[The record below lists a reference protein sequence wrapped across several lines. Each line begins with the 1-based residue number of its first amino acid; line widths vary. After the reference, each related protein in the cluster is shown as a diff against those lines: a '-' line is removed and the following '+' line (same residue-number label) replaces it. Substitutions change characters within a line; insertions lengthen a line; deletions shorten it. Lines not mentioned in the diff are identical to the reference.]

1 MSITDFFR
9 GKILLITGGTAFLG
23 QPMVAKI
30 LTALPDIQ
38 KIYLLIRSR
47 TDPTGKHTSAQERLE
62 NELLT
67 SDVFASLRRLHGENF
82 DAWAQQKLTAVE
94 GDLTHERLGFNDAE
108 YQRLQNEVQ
117 VFINI
122 AGLVDFDPPFD
133 DSLWGNALA
142 AKHVVNFARGC
153 QDAVFLHISTAY
165 VCGDNPGRVLEEL
178 PPSYE
183 HYATQHNEK
192 TGMETIPETLS
203 EEIEGLLSLS
213 AAIRAE
219 AESPANLAN
228 FQQEAEAEIKGTRKR
243 LEAQVAEL
251 KTEWLEERLVEEGL
265 KHARSRGWN
274 DTYTYMKFL
283 AEQMVMELRG
293 ELPTAIVR
301 PSIIE
306 SSFDEPEPGWLGGF
320 RMCEPLIVG
329 FGKGRLP
336 DFPAD
341 PDIILDIIPVDFV
354 VNAILAAAEATARRR
369 GIEVYHVAT
378 GTQNPLYFRGIFE
391 ATYEYFMKYPMIEDG
406 KPVTVP
412 IWKYPSLEEFQRKL
426 DSRMRLVDLTVQTLG
441 KLPIR
446 AAKRK
451 RRQLVLKQSGIK
463 ALLHY
468 IRIYAP
474 YTRTNFEFETEKTQ
488 GLYEA
493 LSPIEQQRFNFDV
506 SRIHW
511 KRYFQEIHIPGIKR
525 HVLKIEDG
533 TTDDTEAS
541 PSTKHEKASSQDES
555 EESVTASEWKDN
567 TRNENVIHCPASPH
581 ATCATDLDYSQTKSG
596 LSPDQILPKTIVDLI
611 KIQASR
617 IPDRIAL
624 QMATESGWEEY
635 TYAET
640 YTLSRQVAWQLWES
654 GLRKDDRVVLVSE
667 NQPEWCIAYLAAVQI
682 GIAVVPLDAQTPA
695 HEILAIAEFTTAKS
709 ILASESVLEKSDAV
723 LSTAKTRRSR
733 DHDHRDGVPPLMLQN
748 INRDCE
754 IVASHQQEGKPSSTE
769 TSLLTPE
776 RFPKDTDLTLES
788 QTEIPADFPNVE
800 VSPDTVASIIFTMG
814 TTVEAKGAMLTH
826 GGFIS
831 NVQAV
836 AKALPPTDTERI
848 LSALPLYHALSFS
861 CSLLMALYSGTTAT
875 YVNALRPTTLLK
887 TMREAKTT
895 AFIGV
900 PRLFQML
907 QGTIERQAARADTP
921 GETLA
926 EKARAVMGG
935 EIRVLVSGGA
945 PLSDAIYDGFQKF
958 GMTLYQG
965 YGMTETAPVLSV
977 NPYQKSKRGSVGPA
991 VEGVELQI
999 ENPDSNG
1006 IGEIIA
1012 QGPSTMLGYYQ
1023 NTDATEKAIRNGWL
1037 YTGDLGYMDADG
1049 YLYLTG
1055 HCKDIIVPASG
1066 KNVYPVELES
1076 LYRDNPAISEM
1087 CVLGIPYQDGSDT
1100 AIHAVIVPSASDAAT
1115 KTEIQH
1121 HLQARA
1127 KELPSYQQFHKSH
1140 LWNEPLPKDADGNVD
1155 RQSLSRSLEAHIKNT
1170 IDLQED
1176 STADVVGGNSDSRL
1190 PRTDIPEEILST
1202 LGRLARMPTHQIQRE
1217 SRLDTD
1223 LGLDSLTR
1231 LDLLLVLESRL
1242 GGTIPDALLANLET
1256 VGDVVRLIETFPSDI
1271 TKEKENSEEDE
1282 KPEFGQMPRWYARA
1296 FRTVITGIYRNY
1308 FSLKCYGL
1316 EHIPQGKPY
1325 IIMPN
1330 HSSHLDTLTVITAL
1344 GTKAYHLWV
1353 LAARDYWFA
1362 TRLQGWFAR
1371 TCLNALPIEREGNF
1385 TEFLQDLRAA
1395 NEVMTQNNGLLIFPE
1410 GTRSLDG
1417 KLQPFKPGVLSLL
1430 IYTPNVPVIPAY
1442 IEGTYHALPKGRNLP
1457 KKHPVRIVFGE
1468 PLTFPPE
1475 GWAEQDKISIDP
1487 DRYQEF
1493 LELAQN
1499 RVAELGAMLRQS
1511 EL

>member
-30 LTALPDIQ
+30 LTTLPDIQ

-47 TDPTGKHTSAQERLE
+47 TDTTGKHISAQERLE

-67 SDVFASLRRLHGENF
+67 SDVFAALRRLHGENF
-82 DAWAQQKLTAVE
+82 EAWAQQKLIAVE
-94 GDLTHERLGFNDAE
+94 GDLTHERLGFSDAE

-178 PPSYE
+178 PPPYE
-183 HYATQHNEK
+183 HYARQHREK
-192 TGMETIPETLS
+192 TGMTIPETLS

-213 AAIRAE
+213 DAIHAE
-219 AESPANLAN
+219 VESPENLAN
-228 FQQEAEAEIKGTRKR
+228 FQQEAEAEIKGTRKG

-251 KTEWLEERLVEEGL
+251 KAEWLEERLVEEGL

-354 VNAILAAAEATARRR
+354 VNAILAAAEATARRG

-488 GLYEA
+488 GLYDA
-493 LSPIEQQRFNFDV
+493 LSPTEQQRFNFDV
-506 SRIHW
+506 SRLHW

-533 TTDDTEAS
+533 TADDTEAS
-541 PSTKHEKASSQDES
+541 PSTKQEKASSQDES
-555 EESVTASEWKDN
+555 EESAPAPEWI
-567 TRNENVIHCPASPH
+567 V
-581 ATCATDLDYSQTKSG
+581 
-596 LSPDQILPKTIVDLI
+596 PKTIIDLI

-617 IPDRIAL
+617 IPDKIAL
-624 QMATESGWEEY
+624 QMATESGWEAY

-667 NQPEWCIAYLAAVQI
+667 NQPEWCIVYLAAVQI

-709 ILASESVLEKSDAV
+709 ILASESVLEKSDAKT
-723 LSTAKTRRSR
+723 LSTTKT
-733 DHDHRDGVPPLMLQN
+733 MLQN
-748 INRDCE
+748 INRNCE
-754 IVASHQQEGKPSSTE
+754 IVEASDGAESE
-769 TSLLTPE
+769 ALTA
-776 RFPKDTDLTLES
+776 
-788 QTEIPADFPNVE
+788 EIPADFPNVE

-907 QGTIERQAARADTP
+907 QGTIERQAARVDTP

-945 PLSDAIYDGFQKF
+945 PLSDAIYEGFQKF

-977 NPYQKSKRGSVGPA
+977 NPYQKSKQGSVGPA

-1012 QGPSTMLGYYQ
+1012 KGPSTMKGYYQ
-1023 NTDATEKAIRNGWL
+1023 NADATEKAIRNGWL

-1076 LYRDNPAISEM
+1076 LYRDHPAISEM
-1087 CVLGIPYQDGSDT
+1087 CVLGIPYEDGSDT
-1100 AIHAVIVPSASDAAT
+1100 AIHAVIVPTTPDEST

-1140 LWNEPLPKDADGNVD
+1140 FWDDPLPKAVDGNVD
-1155 RQSLSRSLEAHIKNT
+1155 RQSLSRRLEAHIKNMT
-1170 IDLQED
+1170 ALQED
-1176 STADVVGGNSDSRL
+1176 STAGIVEGNSDSRL
-1190 PRTDIPEEILST
+1190 PRTDIPEEILSA
-1202 LGRLARMPTHQIQRE
+1202 LARLARMPAHRIQRE

-1271 TKEKENSEEDE
+1271 RKEKDSPEKNG

-1308 FSLKCYGL
+1308 FALKCYGL

-1395 NEVMTQNNGLLIFPE
+1395 NEVMAQNNGLLIFPE

-1417 KLQPFKPGVLSLL
+1417 ELQPFKPGVLSLL
-1430 IYTPNVPVIPAY
+1430 IYGPNVPVIPAY

-1475 GWAEQDKISIDP
+1475 DWAEQDKTSIDP
-1487 DRYQEF
+1487 DRYQKF

-1499 RVAELGAMLRQS
+1499 RVAELGTMLRQS

>member
-9 GKILLITGGTAFLG
+9 GKVLLVTGGTAFLG

-47 TDPTGKHTSAQERLE
+47 TDTTGKHTSAQERLE

-67 SDVFASLRRLHGENF
+67 SDVFASLRRLHGDNF
-82 DAWAQQKLTAVE
+82 DAWAQQKLMAIE
-94 GDLTHERLGFNDAE
+94 GDLTHEHLGFSDTE

-165 VCGDNPGRVLEEL
+165 VCGNNPGRVLEEL
-178 PPSYE
+178 PPPYE
-183 HYATQHNEK
+183 DYATQHREK
-192 TGMETIPETLS
+192 TGMAIPETLS

-219 AESPANLAN
+219 AESSENLAN
-228 FQQEAEAEIKGTRKR
+228 FQQEAEAQIKGTRKG

-251 KTEWLEERLVEEGL
+251 KAEWLEERLVEEGL

-354 VNAILAAAEATARRR
+354 VNAILAAAEATARLKKRGG

-406 KPVTVP
+406 KSVTVP

-474 YTRTNFEFETEKTQ
+474 YTRTNFEFETGKTQ
-488 GLYEA
+488 RLYNA
-493 LSPIEQQRFNFDV
+493 LSPTEQQRFNFDV

-525 HVLKIEDG
+525 HVLKIEDD
-533 TTDDTEAS
+533 TANDTEAS
-541 PSTKHEKASSQDES
+541 SSAKQEKTNSQDES
-555 EESVTASEWKDN
+555 EESATAPGWI
-567 TRNENVIHCPASPH
+567 VP
-581 ATCATDLDYSQTKSG
+581 Q
-596 LSPDQILPKTIVDLI
+596 TIVDLI
-611 KIQASR
+611 KIQAAR

-624 QMATESGWEEY
+624 QVANESGWEEY

-682 GIAVVPLDAQTPA
+682 GLAVVPLDAQTPV
-695 HEILAIAEFTTAKS
+695 HEILAIAEFTAAKS
-709 ILASESVLEKSDAV
+709 ILASESVLEKSDAET
-723 LSTAKTRRSR
+723 LSTPET
-733 DHDHRDGVPPLMLQN
+733 MLQN
-748 INRDCE
+748 INRNCE
-754 IVASHQQEGKPSSTE
+754 IVGVDGTARKASTA
-769 TSLLTPE
+769 
-776 RFPKDTDLTLES
+776 
-788 QTEIPADFPNVE
+788 EIPADFPNVN

-887 TMREAKTT
+887 AMREAKTT

-907 QGTIERQAARADTP
+907 QSTIERQASRADTP

-935 EIRVLVSGGA
+935 DIRVLVSGGA
-945 PLSDAIYDGFQKF
+945 SLSDAIYDGFQKF

-977 NPYQKSKRGSVGPA
+977 NPYLKSKRGSVGPA

-999 ENPDSNG
+999 KNPDG
-1006 IGEIIA
+1006 RGVGEIIA
-1012 QGPSTMLGYYQ
+1012 KGPSTMKGYYQ
-1023 NTDATEKAIRNGWL
+1023 NADATEKAIRDGWL
-1037 YTGDLGYMDADG
+1037 YTGDLGYLDAEG

-1066 KNVYPVELES
+1066 KNVYPVELEA
-1076 LYRDNPAISEM
+1076 LYRDSSETISEM
-1087 CVLGIPYQDGSDT
+1087 CVLGIPHEDGSDT
-1100 AIHAVIVPSASDAAT
+1100 AIHAVIVPTILDEET

-1140 LWNEPLPKDADGNVD
+1140 FWEDPLPKTADGSVD
-1155 RQSLSRSLEAHIKNT
+1155 RQRLRRSLEAHIKNMT
-1170 IDLQED
+1170 DLQED
-1176 STADVVGGNSDSRL
+1176 STADVESAA

-1202 LGRLARMPTHQIQRE
+1202 LARLARMQAHQIQLE

-1256 VGDVVRLIETFPSDI
+1256 VGDVVRLIETFPTDI
-1271 TKEKENSEEDE
+1271 TKEKDDSEADR
-1282 KPEFGQMPRWYARA
+1282 KSEFGQMPRWYARA

-1316 EHIPQGKPY
+1316 EHIPQDKPY

-1330 HSSHLDTLTVITAL
+1330 HTSHLDTLTVITAL

-1395 NEVMTQNNGLLIFPE
+1395 NEVMAQNNGLLIFSE

-1430 IYTPNVPVIPAY
+1430 IYGPNVPVIPAY

-1475 GWAEQDKISIDP
+1475 DWAEQDKTPIDP

-1499 RVAELGAMLRQS
+1499 RVADLGEMLRQS
-1511 EL
+1511 DKKSS

>member
-47 TDPTGKHTSAQERLE
+47 TDTTGKHTSAQERLE

-82 DAWAQQKLTAVE
+82 EAWAQQKLTAVE
-94 GDLTHERLGFNDAE
+94 GDLTHEHLGFSDTE
-108 YQRLQNEVQ
+108 YQRLQHEVD

-122 AGLVDFDPPFD
+122 AGLVDFDPPVD

-142 AKHVVNFARGC
+142 AKHVVNFARDC

-165 VCGDNPGRVLEEL
+165 VCGDKPGRVLEEL
-178 PPSYE
+178 PPPYE
-183 HYATQHNEK
+183 DYAIQHREK
-192 TGMETIPETLS
+192 TGMAIPETLS
-203 EEIEGLLSLS
+203 EEIEELLSRS

-219 AESPANLAN
+219 TESPENLAN
-228 FQQEAEAEIKGTRKR
+228 LQQEAAAQIKGTRKG
-243 LEAQVAEL
+243 LEAQIEEL
-251 KTEWLEERLVEEGL
+251 KAEWLEERLVEEGL

-341 PDIILDIIPVDFV
+341 PNIILDIIPVDFV
-354 VNAILAAAEATARRR
+354 VNAILAAAEATARRG

-412 IWKYPSLEEFQRKL
+412 IWKYPSLEEFQQKL
-426 DSRMRLVDLTVQTLG
+426 DSRMRLVDLAVQTLG

-493 LSPIEQQRFNFDV
+493 LSPTEQQRFNFDV

-511 KRYFQEIHIPGIKR
+511 KQYFQEIHIPGIKR
-525 HVLKIEDG
+525 HVLKIEDN
-533 TTDDTEAS
+533 TANDTEAS
-541 PSTKHEKASSQDES
+541 SAAKQEKASSQDES
-555 EESVTASEWKDN
+555 EESATVPEWI
-567 TRNENVIHCPASPH
+567 V
-581 ATCATDLDYSQTKSG
+581 
-596 LSPDQILPKTIVDLI
+596 PKTIVDLI
-611 KIQASR
+611 QIQASR

-624 QMATESGWEEY
+624 QMANESGWEAY

-640 YTLSRQVAWQLWES
+640 YTLSRHVAWQLWES

-695 HEILAIAEFTTAKS
+695 HEILAIAEFTAAKS
-709 ILASESVLEKSDAV
+709 ILASESVLEKSDV
-723 LSTAKTRRSR
+723 ETLSLPGT
-733 DHDHRDGVPPLMLQN
+733 MLQN
-748 INRDCE
+748 INKNCE
-754 IVASHQQEGKPSSTE
+754 IVGASDGTEGKTA
-769 TSLLTPE
+769 TA
-776 RFPKDTDLTLES
+776 
-788 QTEIPADFPNVE
+788 EIPADFPNVT

-907 QGTIERQAARADTP
+907 QGTIERQASRADTP
-921 GETLA
+921 GETLV
-926 EKARAVMGG
+926 EKAQAVMGG

-977 NPYQKSKRGSVGPA
+977 NPYRKSKRGSVGPA

-999 ENPDSNG
+999 ENPDSHG
-1006 IGEIIA
+1006 VGEIIA
-1012 QGPSTMLGYYQ
+1012 KGPSTMKGYYQ
-1023 NTDATEKAIRNGWL
+1023 NADATEKAIRNGWL
-1037 YTGDLGYMDADG
+1037 YTGDLGYMDAEG

-1055 HCKDIIVPASG
+1055 HCKNIIVPASG
-1066 KNVYPVELES
+1066 KNIYPVELEA
-1076 LYRDNPAISEM
+1076 LYRDSSETISEM
-1087 CVLGIPYQDGSDT
+1087 CVLGIPYEDGSDT
-1100 AIHAVIVPSASDAAT
+1100 AIHAVIVPKSSDEAT
-1115 KTEIQH
+1115 KAEIQH
-1121 HLQARA
+1121 YLQTRA
-1127 KELPSYQQFHKSH
+1127 KQLPSYQQFHKSH
-1140 LWNEPLPKDADGNVD
+1140 FWEDPLPKTADGSVD
-1155 RQSLSRSLEAHIKNT
+1155 RQSLRRSVETHIKNMV
-1170 IDLQED
+1170 DLQKG
-1176 STADVVGGNSDSRL
+1176 STAAVDSVA
-1190 PRTDIPEEILST
+1190 PKSDIPAEILST
-1202 LGRLARMPTHQIQRE
+1202 LARLARMPAQQIQRE

-1242 GGTIPDALLANLET
+1242 GETIPDALLANLET
-1256 VGDVVRLIETFPSDI
+1256 VGDVVTLIETFPTD
-1271 TKEKENSEEDE
+1271 TVKEKDE
-1282 KPEFGQMPRWYARA
+1282 LRKDGKLAFRQVPPWYARA

-1316 EHIPQGKPY
+1316 EHIPQDKPY

-1330 HSSHLDTLTVITAL
+1330 HTSHLDTLTVITAL
-1344 GTKAYHLWV
+1344 GTKAYRLWT

-1362 TRLQGWFAR
+1362 TRFQGWFAR

-1395 NEVMTQNNGLLIFPE
+1395 NEVMSENNGLLIFSE

-1442 IEGTYHALPKGRNLP
+1442 IEGTYHALPKGQNFP
-1457 KKHPVRIVFGE
+1457 KKHPVRIIFGE
-1468 PLTFPPE
+1468 PFTFPPE
-1475 GWAEQDKISIDP
+1475 DWGKQDKTPIDP
-1487 DRYQEF
+1487 DKYQEF

-1499 RVAELGAMLRQS
+1499 RVAELGDILRQQEGS
-1511 EL
+1511 

>member
-9 GKILLITGGTAFLG
+9 GKVLLITGGTAFLG
-23 QPMVAKI
+23 QPMIAKI

-47 TDPTGKHTSAQERLE
+47 TDTTGKQVSAQERLE

-67 SDVFASLRRLHGENF
+67 SDVFASLRHLHGANF
-82 DAWAQQKLTAVE
+82 DAWAKQKLIAVE
-94 GDLTHERLGFNDAE
+94 GDLTHERLGFSDSE
-108 YQRLQNEVQ
+108 YQQLQDEVE
-117 VFINI
+117 VLINI

-142 AKHVVNFARGC
+142 AKHVVNFATGC
-153 QDAVFLHISTAY
+153 RNTVFLHVSTAY
-165 VCGDNPGRVLEEL
+165 VRGEKPGRVPEEL
-178 PPSYE
+178 PLPYE
-183 HYATQHNEK
+183 QYATQHREK
-192 TGMETIPETLS
+192 TGMAIPETLFD
-203 EEIEGLLSLS
+203 EIEGLLALS
-213 AAIRAE
+213 DAIHAE
-219 AESPANLAN
+219 ADSPENLAHL
-228 FQQEAEAEIKGTRKR
+228 QQEAEQQKKESRKGI
-243 LEAQVAEL
+243 EALVEEL
-251 KTEWLEERLVEEGL
+251 KAEWLEERLVEEGL

-306 SSFDEPEPGWLGGF
+306 SSFDEPEPGWLGKF
-320 RMCEPLIVG
+320 RMSEPLIVG

-354 VNAILAAAEATARRR
+354 VNAILAAAEATARR
-369 GIEVYHVAT
+369 GGMEVYHVAT
-378 GTQNPLYFRGIFE
+378 GTENPLYFRGIFE
-391 ATYEYFMKYPMIEDG
+391 ATYEYFVKYPMLEDG
-406 KPVTVP
+406 KPIAVP

-426 DSRMRLVDLTVQTLG
+426 DSRMRLADFAVYTLG
-441 KLPIR
+441 KLPMR

-451 RRQLVLKQSGIK
+451 RRQIVLKQSGIK

-474 YTRTNFEFETEKTQ
+474 YTRTNFEFETGKTR
-488 GLYEA
+488 GLYDA
-493 LSPIEQQRFNFDV
+493 LSPTEQQRFNFDV
-506 SRIHW
+506 SKIHW
-511 KRYFQEIHIPGIKR
+511 KRYFQEIHIPGIKK
-525 HVLKIEDG
+525 HVLKLEDG
-533 TTDDTEAS
+533 TADNAEAS
-541 PSTKHEKASSQDES
+541 SAAKQEKTGSQDES
-555 EESVTASEWKDN
+555 EDSAAAPEWI
-567 TRNENVIHCPASPH
+567 T
-581 ATCATDLDYSQTKSG
+581 
-596 LSPDQILPKTIVDLI
+596 PKTIVDLI

-624 QMATESGWEEY
+624 QMANEDEWEEY

-640 YTLSRQVAWQLWES
+640 YTMSRQVAWQLWES

-667 NQPEWCIAYLAAVQI
+667 NQPEWCIAYLAAVQL
-682 GIAVVPLDAQTPA
+682 GAAVVPLDAQTPV

-709 ILASESVLEKSDAV
+709 ILASEVVLERFDAV
-723 LSTAKTRRSR
+723 LSTTE
-733 DHDHRDGVPPLMLQN
+733 LLLQN
-748 INRDCE
+748 INKNCE
-754 IVASHQQEGKPSSTE
+754 IVGADSVGNKAST
-769 TSLLTPE
+769 
-776 RFPKDTDLTLES
+776 
-788 QTEIPADFPNVE
+788 TEIPTDFPNVE
-800 VSPDTVASIIFTMG
+800 ISPDTVASIIFTMG

-900 PRLFQML
+900 PRFFQML
-907 QGTIERQAARADTP
+907 QGTIERQAARPDTP
-921 GETLA
+921 GETLM
-926 EKARAVMGG
+926 EKAQAVMGG
-935 EIRVLVSGGA
+935 QIRVLVSGGA
-945 PLSDAIYDGFQKF
+945 SLSDAIYDGFQKF

-977 NPYQKSKRGSVGPA
+977 NPYLKSKRGSVGPA
-991 VEGVELQI
+991 VEGVELKI
-999 ENPDSNG
+999 ENPNSEG

-1012 QGPSTMLGYYQ
+1012 KGPSTMKGYYR
-1023 NTDATEKAIRNGWL
+1023 NSDATEKAIRNGWL
-1037 YTGDLGYMDADG
+1037 YTGDLGYMDAEG

-1055 HCKDIIVPASG
+1055 HCKDVIVPASG
-1066 KNVYPVELES
+1066 KNIYPVELEA
-1076 LYRDNPAISEM
+1076 LYRDNPAIAEI
-1087 CVLGIPYQDGSDT
+1087 CVVGIPYEDGSDT
-1100 AIHAVIVPSASDAAT
+1100 AIHAVIVPTAFDKAT
-1115 KTEIQH
+1115 EAEIQN
-1121 HLQARA
+1121 HLQVRA
-1127 KELPSYQQFHKSH
+1127 KQLPSYQQFHKSH
-1140 LWNEPLPKDADGNVD
+1140 LWDNALPKAADGTID
-1155 RQSLSRSLEAHIKNT
+1155 RQSLKHSLEACI
-1170 IDLQED
+1170 QED
-1176 STADVVGGNSDSRL
+1176 SATNAEDTLTDT
-1190 PRTDIPEEILST
+1190 PRTDIPEEILTT
-1202 LGRLARMPTHQIQRE
+1202 LARLARMPAHQIQRE

-1242 GGTIPDALLANLET
+1242 GETIPDALLANLET
-1256 VGDVVRLIETFPSDI
+1256 VGDVVQLIETFP
-1271 TKEKENSEEDE
+1271 TGVKSETEAFHGDK
-1282 KPEFGQMPRWYARA
+1282 KPELRQVPKWYARA
-1296 FRTVITGIYRNY
+1296 FRTVITKSYRSY

-1316 EHIPQGKPY
+1316 EHIPQDKPY

-1330 HSSHLDTLTVITAL
+1330 HTSHLDTLTVISAL
-1344 GTKAYHLWV
+1344 GTKAYQLWV

-1362 TRLQGWFAR
+1362 TRLQGWFAG

-1395 NEVMTQNNGLLIFPE
+1395 NEVMEQNNGLLIFAE
-1410 GTRSLDG
+1410 GTRSIDG

-1430 IYTPNVPVIPAY
+1430 IYGPNVPVIPAY
-1442 IEGTYHALPKGRNLP
+1442 IEGTYHALPKGQNLP
-1457 KKHPVRIVFGE
+1457 KRHPVRIVFGE
-1468 PLTFPPE
+1468 PLTFPLE
-1475 GWAEQDKISIDP
+1475 SWGSQDGTPIDP

-1499 RVAELGAMLRQS
+1499 RVAELGATLKQQKGS
-1511 EL
+1511 

>member
-9 GKILLITGGTAFLG
+9 GKVLLITGGTAFLG

-47 TDPTGKHTSAQERLE
+47 TDTTGKHTSAQERLE

-67 SDVFASLRRLHGENF
+67 SDVFASLRRLHGDNF
-82 DAWAQQKLTAVE
+82 AAWAQQKLTAVE
-94 GDLTHERLGFNDAE
+94 GDLTHEHLGFSDAE
-108 YQRLQNEVQ
+108 YQSLQNEVQ

-178 PPSYE
+178 PPPYE
-183 HYATQHNEK
+183 NYATQHREK
-192 TGMETIPETLS
+192 TGMAIPETLS
-203 EEIEGLLSLS
+203 EEIEGLLSRS
-213 AAIRAE
+213 AAIHAE
-219 AESPANLAN
+219 AESPENLAN
-228 FQQEAEAEIKGTRKR
+228 FQREAEAEIKGTRKG

-251 KTEWLEERLVEEGL
+251 KAEWLEERLVEEGL

-283 AEQMVMELRG
+283 AEQMVMALRG

-354 VNAILAAAEATARRR
+354 VNAILAAAEATARRG

-391 ATYEYFMKYPMIEDG
+391 ATHEYFMKYPMIEDG
-406 KPVTVP
+406 KPVAVP

-426 DSRMRLVDLTVQTLG
+426 DSRMRMVDLAVQTLG

-474 YTRTNFEFETEKTQ
+474 YTRTNFEFETGKTQ
-488 GLYEA
+488 GLYDA
-493 LSPIEQQRFNFDV
+493 LSPTEQQRFNFDV

-511 KRYFQEIHIPGIKR
+511 RRYFQEIHIPGIKR
-525 HVLKIEDG
+525 HVLKIEDNAAS
-533 TTDDTEAS
+533 DTEAS
-541 PSTKHEKASSQDES
+541 SSAKQEKASSQDES
-555 EESVTASEWKDN
+555 EESATAPEWI
-567 TRNENVIHCPASPH
+567 V
-581 ATCATDLDYSQTKSG
+581 
-596 LSPDQILPKTIVDLI
+596 PKTIVDLI
-611 KIQASR
+611 KIQAER

-624 QMATESGWEEY
+624 QMANESGWEEY

-640 YTLSRQVAWQLWES
+640 YHLSREVAWQLWES

-695 HEILAIAEFTTAKS
+695 HEILAIAEFTAAKS
-709 ILASESVLEKSDAV
+709 ILASESVLEKSDAET
-723 LSTAKTRRSR
+723 LS
-733 DHDHRDGVPPLMLQN
+733 PPGTMLQN
-748 INRDCE
+748 INKNCE
-754 IVASHQQEGKPSSTE
+754 IVGGSDGTAGKPATA
-769 TSLLTPE
+769 
-776 RFPKDTDLTLES
+776 
-788 QTEIPADFPNVE
+788 EIPADFPNVE

-826 GGFIS
+826 GGFLS
-831 NVQAV
+831 NVQSV

-907 QGTIERQAARADTP
+907 QGTIERQASRTETP
-921 GETLA
+921 GETLV
-926 EKARAVMGG
+926 EKARSVMGG

-945 PLSDAIYDGFQKF
+945 SLSDAIYDGFQKF

-977 NPYQKSKRGSVGPA
+977 NPYLKSKQGSVGPA

-999 ENPDSNG
+999 KNPDSNG

-1012 QGPSTMLGYYQ
+1012 KGPSTMKGYYQ

-1066 KNVYPVELES
+1066 KNVYPVELEA
-1076 LYRDNPAISEM
+1076 LYRDNAAISEM
-1087 CVLGIPYQDGSDT
+1087 CVLGIPYEDGSDT
-1100 AIHAVIVPSASDAAT
+1100 AIHAVIVPRSADEAT
-1115 KTEIQH
+1115 KIEIQH
-1121 HLQARA
+1121 HLQTRA
-1127 KELPSYQQFHKSH
+1127 KQLPSYQQFHKFH
-1140 LWNEPLPKDADGNVD
+1140 FWEDALPKTVEGGVD
-1155 RQSLSRSLEAHIKNT
+1155 RQSLRRNLEARLKNMAAPQADA
-1170 IDLQED
+1170 I
-1176 STADVVGGNSDSRL
+1176 ADVESAA
-1190 PRTDIPEEILST
+1190 PRSDIPEETLST
-1202 LGRLARMPTHQIQRE
+1202 LARLARMPAHQIQRE

-1242 GGTIPDALLANLET
+1242 GETIPDARLATLET
-1256 VGDVVRLIETFPSDI
+1256 VGDVVRLIETFPTDPAREKDELH
-1271 TKEKENSEEDE
+1271 KEGKSERR
-1282 KPEFGQMPRWYARA
+1282 QVPRWYARA
-1296 FRTVITGIYRNY
+1296 FRGAVTGIYRNY

-1316 EHIPQGKPY
+1316 EHIPQDKPY

-1330 HSSHLDTLTVITAL
+1330 HTSHLDTLTVITAL
-1344 GTKAYHLWV
+1344 GTKAYRLWV

-1362 TRLQGWFAR
+1362 TRFQGWFAR

-1395 NEVMTQNNGLLIFPE
+1395 NEVMSENNGLLIFSE

-1442 IEGTYHALPKGRNLP
+1442 IEGTFQALPKGRNFP

-1468 PLTFPPE
+1468 PFTFPQADW
-1475 GWAEQDKISIDP
+1475 GEQDKTPINP
-1487 DRYQEF
+1487 DKYQEF

-1499 RVAELGAMLRQS
+1499 RVAELGEILRQS
-1511 EL
+1511 EP

>member
-9 GKILLITGGTAFLG
+9 GKVLLITGGTAFLG

-47 TDPTGKHTSAQERLE
+47 TDTTGKHISAQERLE

-82 DAWAQQKLTAVE
+82 EVWAQQKLTAVE
-94 GDLTHERLGFNDAE
+94 GNLTHERLGFSDTE

-117 VFINI
+117 IFINI

-178 PPSYE
+178 PPPYE
-183 HYATQHNEK
+183 HYATQHREK
-192 TGMETIPETLS
+192 TGIAIPETLS
-203 EEIEGLLSLS
+203 AEIEGLLSLS
-213 AAIRAE
+213 DAIRAE
-219 AESPANLAN
+219 AESSENLAN
-228 FQQEAEAEIKGTRKR
+228 FQQEAEAEIKGTRKG

-251 KTEWLEERLVEEGL
+251 KAEWLEERLVEEGL

-391 ATYEYFMKYPMIEDG
+391 ATYGYFMKYPMIEDG

-488 GLYEA
+488 ELYDA
-493 LSPIEQQRFNFDV
+493 LSPTEQQRFNFDV

-533 TTDDTEAS
+533 TTDDTETS
-541 PSTKHEKASSQDES
+541 PSTKQEKTSSQDES
-555 EESVTASEWKDN
+555 EESVTAPEW
-567 TRNENVIHCPASPH
+567 IA
-581 ATCATDLDYSQTKSG
+581 
-596 LSPDQILPKTIVDLI
+596 PKTIIDLI

-617 IPDRIAL
+617 IPNRIAL
-624 QMATESGWEEY
+624 QMATESGWEAY

-654 GLRKDDRVVLVSE
+654 GLRKGDRVVLVSE

-709 ILASESVLEKSDAV
+709 ILVSESVLEKSDTV
-723 LSTAKTRRSR
+723 LSTAKT
-733 DHDHRDGVPPLMLQN
+733 MLQN
-748 INRDCE
+748 INRNCE
-754 IVASHQQEGKPSSTE
+754 IVGVSDGTE
-769 TSLLTPE
+769 SEAFTA
-776 RFPKDTDLTLES
+776 
-788 QTEIPADFPNVE
+788 EIPADFPNVE

-921 GETLA
+921 GETLG

-945 PLSDAIYDGFQKF
+945 PLSDAIYEGFQKF

-1012 QGPSTMLGYYQ
+1012 KGPSTMQGYYQ
-1023 NTDATEKAIRNGWL
+1023 NTDATEKSIRNGWL

-1087 CVLGIPYQDGSDT
+1087 CVLGIPYEDGSDT
-1100 AIHAVIVPSASDAAT
+1100 AIHAVIVPTAPDETT

-1140 LWNEPLPKDADGNVD
+1140 FWDDPLPKTADGNVD
-1155 RQSLSRSLEAHIKNT
+1155 RQSLGRSLEAYIKNMT
-1170 IDLQED
+1170 DVQED
-1176 STADVVGGNSDSRL
+1176 STADVVGGNADSRL
-1190 PRTDIPEEILST
+1190 PRSDIPEEILST
-1202 LGRLARMPTHQIQRE
+1202 LARLARMPSHQIQRE

-1256 VGDVVRLIETFPSDI
+1256 VGDVVRLIETFSSEI
-1271 TKEKENSEEDE
+1271 TREAENSEED
-1282 KPEFGQMPRWYARA
+1282 KTPEFGQMPRWYARA
-1296 FRTVITGIYRNY
+1296 FRTAITGIYRNY

-1362 TRLQGWFAR
+1362 TRLQGWFAQ

-1395 NEVMTQNNGLLIFPE
+1395 NEVMAQNKGLLIFPE

-1430 IYTPNVPVIPAY
+1430 IYGPNVPVIPAY

-1468 PLTFPPE
+1468 PLTFPPQD
-1475 GWAEQDKISIDP
+1475 WAEQDKTSIDP

>member
-9 GKILLITGGTAFLG
+9 GKVLFVTGGTAFLG

-30 LTALPDIQ
+30 LTTLPDVQ

-47 TDPTGKHTSAQERLE
+47 TDTTGKHTSAQERLE

-82 DAWAQQKLTAVE
+82 DEWAQQKLVAVE
-94 GDLTHERLGFNDAE
+94 GDLTHEHLGFSDAD

-153 QDAVFLHISTAY
+153 QDAVFLHVSTAY
-165 VCGDNPGRVLEEL
+165 VCGDNPGRVPEEL
-178 PPSYE
+178 PLSYE
-183 HYATQHNEK
+183 HYAAQHREK
-192 TGMETIPETLS
+192 TGMTIPATLS

-213 AAIRAE
+213 AAVRAE
-219 AESPANLAN
+219 VKSPENLTR
-228 FQQEAEAEIKGTRKR
+228 FQQEAETQGKGTRTR
-243 LEAQVAEL
+243 LDAQVEEL
-251 KTEWLEERLVEEGL
+251 KAEWLEERLVEEGL

-341 PDIILDIIPVDFV
+341 PNIILDIIPVDFV
-354 VNAILAAAEATARRR
+354 VNAILVAAEATARRG

-391 ATYEYFMKYPMIEDG
+391 ATYEYFMEYPMLEDG
-406 KPVTVP
+406 KPVAVP

-426 DSRMRLVDLTVQTLG
+426 DSRMRLVDLAVQTLA

-463 ALLHY
+463 ALMHY

-488 GLYEA
+488 GLYDA
-493 LSPIEQQRFNFDV
+493 LSPTEQQRFNFDV

-525 HVLKIEDG
+525 HVLKLEDG
-533 TTDDTEAS
+533 TADDTDAATS
-541 PSTKHEKASSQDES
+541 AKQEKASSQDES
-555 EESVTASEWKDN
+555 EESAAAPEWID
-567 TRNENVIHCPASPH
+567 
-581 ATCATDLDYSQTKSG
+581 
-596 LSPDQILPKTIVDLI
+596 PKTIVDLI
-611 KIQASR
+611 RIQASR

-624 QMATESGWEEY
+624 QMANEDEWEEY

-640 YTLSRQVAWQLWES
+640 YTLSRQVAWQLWAS
-654 GLRKDDRVVLVSE
+654 GLRKDDRAVLISE

-682 GIAVVPLDAQTPA
+682 GVAVVPLDAQTPA
-695 HEILAIAEFTTAKS
+695 EEILAIAEFTDAKS
-709 ILASESVLEKSDAV
+709 ILVSESVLEKFGTT
-723 LSTAKTRRSR
+723 LSTAA
-733 DHDHRDGVPPLMLQN
+733 LMLQN
-748 INRDCE
+748 INKNCE
-754 IVASHQQEGKPSSTE
+754 IVMGADGTE
-769 TSLLTPE
+769 RAAAT
-776 RFPKDTDLTLES
+776 
-788 QTEIPADFPNVE
+788 TEIPADFPNVE

-907 QGTIERQAARADTP
+907 QGTIERQASRADTP

-926 EKARAVMGG
+926 EKARFVMGG

-945 PLSDAIYDGFQKF
+945 SLSDAIYDGFHKF

-977 NPYQKSKRGSVGPA
+977 NPYLKSKRGSVGPA

-999 ENPDSNG
+999 KDPDSSG

-1012 QGPSTMLGYYQ
+1012 KGPSTMKGYYR
-1023 NTDATEKAIRNGWL
+1023 NTNATKEAIRYGWL

-1066 KNVYPVELES
+1066 KNVYPVELEA
-1076 LYRDNPAISEM
+1076 LYSDSPAISEM
-1087 CVLGIPYQDGSDT
+1087 CVVGIPYEDGSDT
-1100 AIHAVIVPSASDAAT
+1100 TIHAVIVPKASDEAT
-1115 KTEIQH
+1115 ETEIQH

-1127 KELPSYQQFHKSH
+1127 KQLPSYQQFHKSH
-1140 LWNEPLPKDADGNVD
+1140 LSDEPLPKTADGAID
-1155 RQSLSRSLEAHIKNT
+1155 RQRLRCSLEAHIKD
-1170 IDLQED
+1170 IADLQAD
-1176 STADVVGGNSDSRL
+1176 SSADVESAA
-1190 PRTDIPEEILST
+1190 PRTDIPEEILTT
-1202 LGRLARMPTHQIQRE
+1202 LARLARMPAYQIQQE

-1231 LDLLLVLESRL
+1231 LDLLLVLEARL

-1256 VGDVVRLIETFPSDI
+1256 VGDVVKLIETFPADAAM
-1271 TKEKENSEEDE
+1271 EMDGSEENGNRD
-1282 KPEFGQMPRWYARA
+1282 FRQVPRWYARA
-1296 FRTVITGIYRNY
+1296 FRSVITGIYRNY

-1330 HSSHLDTLTVITAL
+1330 HSSHLDTLTVISAL
-1344 GTKAYHLWV
+1344 GTRAYQLWV

-1362 TRLQGWFAR
+1362 TRFQGWFAR

-1395 NEVMTQNNGLLIFPE
+1395 NEVMAHHNGLLIFPE

-1417 KLQPFKPGVLSLL
+1417 ELQPFKPGVVSLL
-1430 IYTPNVPVIPAY
+1430 IYGPNVPVIPAY

-1468 PLTFPPE
+1468 PLTFPS
-1475 GWAEQDKISIDP
+1475 GNWGEQDKTPIDP

-1499 RVAELGAMLRQS
+1499 RVAELRTMLRQQ
-1511 EL
+1511 EDA

>member
-9 GKILLITGGTAFLG
+9 GKVLLITGGTAFLG

-30 LTALPDIQ
+30 LTTLPDIQ

-47 TDPTGKHTSAQERLE
+47 TDTTGKHTSAQERLE

-67 SDVFASLRRLHGENF
+67 SDVFAALRRLHGDNF
-82 DAWAQQKLTAVE
+82 DAWAQEKLTAVE
-94 GDLTHERLGFNDAE
+94 GDLTHEHLGFSDAE

-153 QDAVFLHISTAY
+153 KDAVFLHVSTAY
-165 VCGDNPGRVLEEL
+165 VCGDTPGRVPEEL
-178 PPSYE
+178 PLPYE
-183 HYATQHNEK
+183 HYATQHREK
-192 TGMETIPETLS
+192 TGMTIPETLS

-213 AAIRAE
+213 SATRAE
-219 AESPANLAN
+219 VELPENLTI
-228 FQQEAEAEIKGTRKR
+228 FQQEAEAEIKGTRKG
-243 LEAQVAEL
+243 LEAQIEEVKA
-251 KTEWLEERLVEEGL
+251 EWLEERLVEEGL

-354 VNAILAAAEATARRR
+354 VNAILAAAEATARRG

-406 KPVTVP
+406 KPVAVP

-488 GLYEA
+488 GLYDA
-493 LSPIEQQRFNFDV
+493 LSSTEQQRFNFDV

-525 HVLKIEDG
+525 HVLKIEDN
-533 TTDDTEAS
+533 TANDTEAS
-541 PSTKHEKASSQDES
+541 SSAKQEKTSSQDDP
-555 EESVTASEWKDN
+555 EESAAAPEWI
-567 TRNENVIHCPASPH
+567 V
-581 ATCATDLDYSQTKSG
+581 
-596 LSPDQILPKTIVDLI
+596 PKTIVDLI
-611 KIQASR
+611 KTQASR

-624 QMATESGWEEY
+624 QMVNESGWEEY

-654 GLRKDDRVVLVSE
+654 GLRKDDHVVLVSE

-695 HEILAIAEFTTAKS
+695 HEILAIAEFTAAKS
-709 ILASESVLEKSDAV
+709 ILASESVLEKSDAEP
-723 LSTAKTRRSR
+723 LLTSR
-733 DHDHRDGVPPLMLQN
+733 TMLQN
-748 INRDCE
+748 INKNCE
-754 IVASHQQEGKPSSTE
+754 IVGVPDDMESKSS
-769 TSLLTPE
+769 P
-776 RFPKDTDLTLES
+776 P
-788 QTEIPADFPNVE
+788 EIPADFPNVE

-907 QGTIERQAARADTP
+907 QGTIERQASRADTP

-926 EKARAVMGG
+926 EKARSVMGD

-977 NPYQKSKRGSVGPA
+977 NPYLKSKRGSVGPA

-999 ENPDSNG
+999 ENPNSNG

-1012 QGPSTMLGYYQ
+1012 KGPSTMKGYYQ

-1037 YTGDLGYMDADG
+1037 YTGDLGYMDADD

-1066 KNVYPVELES
+1066 KNVYPVELEA
-1076 LYRDNPAISEM
+1076 LYRDSSEIISEM
-1087 CVLGIPYQDGSDT
+1087 CVLGIPYEDGSDT
-1100 AIHAVIVPSASDAAT
+1100 AIHAVIVPTSRDEAT
-1115 KTEIQH
+1115 KAEIQH
-1121 HLQARA
+1121 HLQTRA
-1127 KELPSYQQFHKSH
+1127 KQLPSYQQFHKSH
-1140 LWNEPLPKDADGNVD
+1140 FWDDPLPKTADGSVD
-1155 RQSLSRSLEAHIKNT
+1155 RQSLRHSLEAQLKNMA
-1170 IDLQED
+1170 DLQAD
-1176 STADVVGGNSDSRL
+1176 STADVVGGNSDSR
-1190 PRTDIPEEILST
+1190 RFRSDIPEEILST
-1202 LGRLARMPTHQIQRE
+1202 LARLARMPAQQIQQE

-1242 GGTIPDALLANLET
+1242 GETIPDARLANLET
-1256 VGDVVRLIETFPSDI
+1256 VGDVVKLIETFPTDTVSKKDVPH
-1271 TKEKENSEEDE
+1271 KDG
-1282 KPEFGQMPRWYARA
+1282 KPEFRQVPRWYARA

-1316 EHIPQGKPY
+1316 EHIPQGTPY

-1330 HSSHLDTLTVITAL
+1330 HTSHLDTLAVITAL
-1344 GTKAYHLWV
+1344 GTKAYQLWV

-1362 TRLQGWFAR
+1362 NRFQGWFAR

-1395 NEVMTQNNGLLIFPE
+1395 NEVMAQNNGLLIFPE

-1417 KLQPFKPGVLSLL
+1417 KLQPFQPGVLSLL
-1430 IYTPNVPVIPAY
+1430 IYTPNIPVIPAY
-1442 IEGTYHALPKGRNLP
+1442 IEGTYHALPKGQNLP

-1468 PLTFPPE
+1468 PFTFPPE
-1475 GWAEQDKISIDP
+1475 DWGAQDKIPIDP

-1499 RVAELGAMLRQS
+1499 RVAELGAMLRRS
-1511 EL
+1511 

>member
-9 GKILLITGGTAFLG
+9 GKVLLVTGGTAFLG

-47 TDPTGKHTSAQERLE
+47 TDTTGKYTSAQERLE

-67 SDVFASLRRLHGENF
+67 SDVFASLRRLHGDNF
-82 DAWAQQKLTAVE
+82 DAWAQQKLTVVE
-94 GDLTHERLGFNDAE
+94 GDLTHEHLGFNDTE
-108 YQRLQNEVQ
+108 YQKLQNEVQ

-133 DSLWGNALA
+133 DSLWGNTLA
-142 AKHVVNFARGC
+142 AKHVVNFAKGC

-165 VCGDNPGRVLEEL
+165 VCGDKPGRVPEDL
-178 PPSYE
+178 PPPYE
-183 HYATQHNEK
+183 TYATQYNEK
-192 TGMETIPETLS
+192 TGMAIPETLS

-213 AAIRAE
+213 AAIHAE
-219 AESPANLAN
+219 AESPETLANL
-228 FQQEAEAEIKGTRKR
+228 QQEAEAQIKGTRKG
-243 LEAQVAEL
+243 LEAQVEEL
-251 KTEWLEERLVEEGL
+251 KTDWLEERLVEEGL

-283 AEQMVMELRG
+283 AEQMIMELRG

-306 SSFDEPEPGWLGGF
+306 SSFDEPEPGWLGKF
-320 RMCEPLIVG
+320 RMSEPLIVG

-354 VNAILAAAEATARRR
+354 VNAILAAAEATARRG

-391 ATYEYFMKYPMIEDG
+391 ATYEYFVKYPMLEDG
-406 KPVTVP
+406 KPIAVP
-412 IWKYPSLEEFQRKL
+412 IWKYPSLEEFQQKL
-426 DSRMRLVDLTVQTLG
+426 DSRMRLVDLAVQTLG

-474 YTRTNFEFETEKTQ
+474 YTRTNFQFETEKTQ
-488 GLYEA
+488 GLYDA
-493 LSPIEQQRFNFDV
+493 LSPTEQQRFNFDV

-525 HVLKIEDG
+525 HVLKIEDDTAG
-533 TTDDTEAS
+533 DTEAS
-541 PSTKHEKASSQDES
+541 SSAKQEKTDSQDES
-555 EESVTASEWKDN
+555 EESVTSPELKCN
-567 TRNENVIHCPASPH
+567 TGNGNVIQGM
-581 ATCATDLDYSQTKSG
+581 DFVYSETKSG
-596 LSPDQILPKTIVDLI
+596 LSADQILPKTIVDLI

-624 QMATESGWEEY
+624 QMANESGWEEY

-640 YTLSRQVAWQLWES
+640 YALSRQVAWQLWES

-695 HEILAIAEFTTAKS
+695 HEILAIAKFTTAKS
-709 ILASESVLEKSDAV
+709 ILASESVLEKSDV
-723 LSTAKTRRSR
+723 GTLSTPET
-733 DHDHRDGVPPLMLQN
+733 MLQN
-748 INRDCE
+748 INKNCE
-754 IVASHQQEGKPSSTE
+754 IVVSNQQSAVSSQQEEKPTATE
-769 TSLLTPE
+769 TSLLTP
-776 RFPKDTDLTLES
+776 DS
-788 QTEIPADFPNVE
+788 QIEIPADFPNVE

-826 GGFIS
+826 EGFIS

-861 CSLLMALYSGTTAT
+861 CSLLMALYSGTTAA

-907 QGTIERQAARADTP
+907 QGTIERQASRADTP
-921 GETLA
+921 GDTLA

-945 PLSDAIYDGFQKF
+945 SLSDAIYDGFQKF

-977 NPYQKSKRGSVGPA
+977 NPYLKSKRGSVGPA

-1012 QGPSTMLGYYQ
+1012 KGPSTMKGYYQ

-1087 CVLGIPYQDGSDT
+1087 CVLGIPYEDESDT
-1100 AIHAVIVPSASDAAT
+1100 AIHAVIVPTVFDETT

-1140 LWNEPLPKDADGNVD
+1140 FWDDPLPKTADGNVD
-1155 RQSLSRSLEAHIKNT
+1155 RQSLRRSLEVHIKNMA
-1170 IDLQED
+1170 DLQED

-1190 PRTDIPEEILST
+1190 FRSDIPEEILST
-1202 LGRLARMPTHQIQRE
+1202 LARLARMPAHQIQRE

-1242 GGTIPDALLANLET
+1242 GETIPDARLANLET
-1256 VGDVVRLIETFPSDI
+1256 VGDVVRLIETFPTDI
-1271 TKEKENSEEDE
+1271 TKEKEDSAENRNR
-1282 KPEFGQMPRWYARA
+1282 EFGQMPRWYARA
-1296 FRTVITGIYRNY
+1296 FRTVVTGIYRNY

-1316 EHIPQGKPY
+1316 EHIPQDKPY

-1330 HSSHLDTLTVITAL
+1330 HTSHLDTLTVITAL
-1344 GTKAYHLWV
+1344 GTKAYQLWV

-1362 TRLQGWFAR
+1362 TRFQGWFAR

-1395 NEVMTQNNGLLIFPE
+1395 NEVMARNNGLLIFSE

-1430 IYTPNVPVIPAY
+1430 IYSPNVPVIPAY

-1457 KKHPVRIVFGE
+1457 KKHPVRIIFGE
-1468 PLTFPPE
+1468 PFTFPPE
-1475 GWAEQDKISIDP
+1475 SWAHQDKTPIDP

-1499 RVAELGAMLRQS
+1499 RVAELGVTLRQQEELKSPES
-1511 EL
+1511 ET

>member
-9 GKILLITGGTAFLG
+9 GKVLLVTGGTAFLG

-47 TDPTGKHTSAQERLE
+47 TDTAGKHISAQERLE

-67 SDVFASLRRLHGENF
+67 SDVFASLRRLHGDNF
-82 DAWAQQKLTAVE
+82 NAWAQQKLTAVE
-94 GDLTHERLGFNDAE
+94 GDLTHERLGFSDTE

-122 AGLVDFDPPFD
+122 AGLVDFDPPFN

-142 AKHVVNFARGC
+142 AKHVVNFATGC

-165 VCGDNPGRVLEEL
+165 VCGDTPGRVPEEL
-178 PPSYE
+178 PPPYE
-183 HYATQHNEK
+183 HYATQHREK
-192 TGMETIPETLS
+192 TGLAIPETLS

-213 AAIRAE
+213 TAIHAE
-219 AESPANLAN
+219 AESSENLAN
-228 FQQEAEAEIKGTRKR
+228 FQQAAEAQIKGTRKG

-251 KTEWLEERLVEEGL
+251 KAEWLEERLVEEGL

-354 VNAILAAAEATARRR
+354 VNAILAAAEATARLKKRGG

-391 ATYEYFMKYPMIEDG
+391 ATYGYFMKYPMIEDG

-426 DSRMRLVDLTVQTLG
+426 ESHMRLVDLTVQTLG

-463 ALLHY
+463 ALMHY

-488 GLYEA
+488 GLYDA
-493 LSPIEQQRFNFDV
+493 LSPTEQQRFNFDV

-511 KRYFQEIHIPGIKR
+511 KQYFQEIHIPGIKR
-525 HVLKIEDG
+525 HVLKIEDD
-533 TTDDTEAS
+533 TADETEAS
-541 PSTKHEKASSQDES
+541 SSAKQEKTNSQDES
-555 EESVTASEWKDN
+555 EESATAM
-567 TRNENVIHCPASPH
+567 
-581 ATCATDLDYSQTKSG
+581 DLVYPETKSG
-596 LSPDQILPKTIVDLI
+596 LSADQIAPKTIVDLI

-624 QMATESGWEEY
+624 QMASESGWEAY

-640 YTLSRQVAWQLWES
+640 YTRSRQVAWQLWES

-695 HEILAIAEFTTAKS
+695 HEILAIAEFTAAKS
-709 ILASESVLEKSDAV
+709 ILASESVLEKSDAET
-723 LSTAKTRRSR
+723 LSTPET
-733 DHDHRDGVPPLMLQN
+733 MLQN
-748 INRDCE
+748 INRNCE
-754 IVASHQQEGKPSSTE
+754 IVGISDGPARNTSTA
-769 TSLLTPE
+769 
-776 RFPKDTDLTLES
+776 
-788 QTEIPADFPNVE
+788 EIPADFPTVE

-907 QGTIERQAARADTP
+907 QGTIERQASRADTP

-945 PLSDAIYDGFQKF
+945 PLSDAIYDVFQKF

-977 NPYQKSKRGSVGPA
+977 NPYRKSKRGSVGPA

-999 ENPDSNG
+999 ERPNSEG

-1012 QGPSTMLGYYQ
+1012 KGPSTMQGYYQ

-1037 YTGDLGYMDADG
+1037 YTGDLGYLDADG

-1076 LYRDNPAISEM
+1076 LYQESPAISEM
-1087 CVLGIPYQDGSDT
+1087 CVLGIPYEDGSDT
-1100 AIHAVIVPSASDAAT
+1100 TIHAVIVPSTPNEAT

-1127 KELPSYQQFHKSH
+1127 KELPSYQQFHKFH
-1140 LWNEPLPKDADGNVD
+1140 FWAEPLPKTADGSVD
-1155 RQSLSRSLEAHIKNT
+1155 RHRLRHNLETHIKNIT
-1170 IDLQED
+1170 DLQED
-1176 STADVVGGNSDSRL
+1176 STAAIASAV

-1202 LGRLARMPTHQIQRE
+1202 LARLARMQTHQVQLE

-1256 VGDVVRLIETFPSDI
+1256 VGDVVRLIETFPRDI
-1271 TKEKENSEEDE
+1271 TKKKNDSEENR

-1316 EHIPQGKPY
+1316 EHIPQGKSY

-1330 HSSHLDTLTVITAL
+1330 HTSHLDTLTVITAL

-1362 TRLQGWFAR
+1362 TRFQGWFAR

-1395 NEVMTQNNGLLIFPE
+1395 NEVMAQNKGLLIFSE

-1430 IYTPNVPVIPAY
+1430 IYGPNVPVIPAY
-1442 IEGTYHALPKGRNLP
+1442 IDGTYHALPKGRNLP

-1475 GWAEQDKISIDP
+1475 DWAEQDKTSIDP
-1487 DRYQEF
+1487 DKYQEF

-1499 RVAELGAMLRQS
+1499 RVADLGATLK
-1511 EL
+1511 E

>member
-30 LTALPDIQ
+30 LTTLPDIQ

-47 TDPTGKHTSAQERLE
+47 TDTTGKHISAQERLE

-67 SDVFASLRRLHGENF
+67 SDVFAALRRLHGENF
-82 DAWAQQKLTAVE
+82 EAWAQQKLIAVE
-94 GDLTHERLGFNDAE
+94 GDLTHERLGFSDAE

-178 PPSYE
+178 PPPYE
-183 HYATQHNEK
+183 HYARQHREK
-192 TGMETIPETLS
+192 TGMTIPETLS

-213 AAIRAE
+213 DAIHAE
-219 AESPANLAN
+219 VESPENLAN
-228 FQQEAEAEIKGTRKR
+228 FQQEAEAEIKGTRKG

-251 KTEWLEERLVEEGL
+251 KAEWLEERLVEEGL

-354 VNAILAAAEATARRR
+354 VNAILAAAEATARRG

-488 GLYEA
+488 GLYDA
-493 LSPIEQQRFNFDV
+493 LSPTEQQRFNFDV
-506 SRIHW
+506 SRLHW

-533 TTDDTEAS
+533 TADDTEAS
-541 PSTKHEKASSQDES
+541 PSTKQEKASSQDES
-555 EESVTASEWKDN
+555 EESAPAPEWI
-567 TRNENVIHCPASPH
+567 V
-581 ATCATDLDYSQTKSG
+581 
-596 LSPDQILPKTIVDLI
+596 PKTIIDLI

-617 IPDRIAL
+617 IPDKIAL
-624 QMATESGWEEY
+624 QMATESGWEAY

-709 ILASESVLEKSDAV
+709 ILASESVLEKSDAKT
-723 LSTAKTRRSR
+723 LSTTKT
-733 DHDHRDGVPPLMLQN
+733 MLQN
-748 INRDCE
+748 INRNCE
-754 IVASHQQEGKPSSTE
+754 IVEASDGAESE
-769 TSLLTPE
+769 ALTA
-776 RFPKDTDLTLES
+776 
-788 QTEIPADFPNVE
+788 EIPADFPNVE

-907 QGTIERQAARADTP
+907 QGTIERQAARVDTP

-945 PLSDAIYDGFQKF
+945 PLSDAIYEGFQKF

-1012 QGPSTMLGYYQ
+1012 KGPSTMKGYYQ
-1023 NTDATEKAIRNGWL
+1023 NADATEKAIRNGWL

-1076 LYRDNPAISEM
+1076 LYRDHPAISEM
-1087 CVLGIPYQDGSDT
+1087 CVLGIPYEDGSDT
-1100 AIHAVIVPSASDAAT
+1100 AIHAVIVPTTPDEST
-1115 KTEIQH
+1115 KTEVQH

-1140 LWNEPLPKDADGNVD
+1140 FWDDPLPKAVDGNVD
-1155 RQSLSRSLEAHIKNT
+1155 RQSLSRRLEAHIKNMT
-1170 IDLQED
+1170 ALQED
-1176 STADVVGGNSDSRL
+1176 STAGIVEGNSDSRL
-1190 PRTDIPEEILST
+1190 PRTDIPEEILSA
-1202 LGRLARMPTHQIQRE
+1202 LARLARMPAHRIQRE

-1271 TKEKENSEEDE
+1271 RKEKDSPGKNG

-1308 FSLKCYGL
+1308 FALKCYGL

-1395 NEVMTQNNGLLIFPE
+1395 NEVMAQNNGLLIFPE

-1417 KLQPFKPGVLSLL
+1417 ELQPFKPGVLSLL
-1430 IYTPNVPVIPAY
+1430 IYGPNVPVIPAY

-1475 GWAEQDKISIDP
+1475 DWAEQDKTSIDP

-1499 RVAELGAMLRQS
+1499 RVAELGTMLRQS

>member
-1 MSITDFFR
+1 
-9 GKILLITGGTAFLG
+9 
-23 QPMVAKI
+23 MVAKI

-47 TDPTGKHTSAQERLE
+47 TDTTGKHTSAQERLE

-67 SDVFASLRRLHGENF
+67 SGVFASLRRIHGENF
-82 DAWAQQKLTAVE
+82 DAWAQQKLVAVE
-94 GDLTHERLGFNDAE
+94 GDLTHEHLGFSDAE
-108 YQRLQNEVQ
+108 YQRLQDEVQ

-133 DSLWGNALA
+133 DSLWGNTFA

-153 QDAVFLHISTAY
+153 QDAVFLHVSTAY
-165 VCGDNPGRVLEEL
+165 VCGDKLGRVPEEL
-178 PPSYE
+178 PLLYE
-183 HYATQHNEK
+183 HYAAQHREK
-192 TGMETIPETLS
+192 TGIAIPETLS

-213 AAIRAE
+213 AAIHAE
-219 AESPANLAN
+219 AESPENLAH
-228 FQQEAEAEIKGTRKR
+228 FQREAEAQRKGTRKGF
-243 LEAQVAEL
+243 EALVEEL
-251 KTEWLEERLVEEGL
+251 KAKWLEERLVEEGL

-283 AEQMVMELRG
+283 AEQMIMELRG

-306 SSFDEPEPGWLGGF
+306 SSFDEPEPGWLGKF
-320 RMCEPLIVG
+320 RMSEPLIVG

-354 VNAILAAAEATARRR
+354 VNAMLAAAEATARRG

-391 ATYEYFMKYPMIEDG
+391 ATYEYFVKHPMLEDG
-406 KPVTVP
+406 KPIAVP

-426 DSRMRLVDLTVQTLG
+426 DSRMRLVDLAVQTLG

-451 RRQLVLKQSGIK
+451 RRQLVLQQSGIK

-488 GLYEA
+488 GLYNA

-525 HVLKIEDG
+525 HVLKIED
-533 TTDDTEAS
+533 DTEAS
-541 PSTKHEKASSQDES
+541 SSTKQEKASSQDES
-555 EESVTASEWKDN
+555 EESAAAPEWKCN
-567 TRNENVIHCPASPH
+567 TRNGF
-581 ATCATDLDYSQTKSG
+581 DLF
-596 LSPDQILPKTIVDLI
+596 PDQIPPKTIVDLI
-611 KIQASR
+611 KIQAAR

-624 QMATESGWEEY
+624 QMANESGWEEY

-640 YTLSRQVAWQLWES
+640 YTLSRQAAWQLWES

-695 HEILAIAEFTTAKS
+695 HEILAIAEFTAAKS
-709 ILASESVLEKSDAV
+709 ILASESVLEKSDAET
-723 LSTAKTRRSR
+723 LSTTEM
-733 DHDHRDGVPPLMLQN
+733 MLQN
-748 INRDCE
+748 INRNCE
-754 IVASHQQEGKPSSTE
+754 IVGVSDGTESKTSTA
-769 TSLLTPE
+769 
-776 RFPKDTDLTLES
+776 
-788 QTEIPADFPNVE
+788 EIPADFPNVE

-887 TMREAKTT
+887 TMRKAKTT

-907 QGTIERQAARADTP
+907 QGTIERQASRADTP

-945 PLSDAIYDGFQKF
+945 ALSGAIYDGFQKF

-977 NPYQKSKRGSVGPA
+977 NPYLKSKRGSVGPA

-999 ENPDSNG
+999 ENPDSDG

-1012 QGPSTMLGYYQ
+1012 KGPSTMKGYYQ
-1023 NTDATEKAIRNGWL
+1023 NADATEKAIRDGWL
-1037 YTGDLGYMDADG
+1037 YTGDLGYMEADG

-1066 KNVYPVELES
+1066 KNVYPVELET
-1076 LYRDNPAISEM
+1076 LYRDSPAISEI
-1087 CVLGIPYQDGSDT
+1087 CVLGIPYEDGSDT
-1100 AIHAVIVPSASDAAT
+1100 AIHAVIVPTASDEAT

-1127 KELPSYQQFHKSH
+1127 KQLPSYQQFHKSH
-1140 LWNEPLPKDADGNVD
+1140 FWDDPLPKTADGSVD
-1155 RQSLSRSLEAHIKNT
+1155 RQSLRRSLEAHIKNMA
-1170 IDLQED
+1170 DLQGD
-1176 STADVVGGNSDSRL
+1176 STADVDSAE
-1190 PRTDIPEEILST
+1190 PRSDIPEEILTT
-1202 LGRLARMPTHQIQRE
+1202 LARLARMPAHQIQPE

-1242 GGTIPDALLANLET
+1242 GETIPDALLANLET
-1256 VGDVVRLIETFPSDI
+1256 VGDVVRLIETFPTDI
-1271 TKEKENSEEDE
+1271 ARTEDE
-1282 KPEFGQMPRWYARA
+1282 RREDGKPEIRQVPRWYARA

-1316 EHIPQGKPY
+1316 EHIPKGKPY

-1330 HSSHLDTLTVITAL
+1330 HTSHLDTLTVITAL
-1344 GTKAYHLWV
+1344 GTKAYQLWV

-1362 TRLQGWFAR
+1362 TRFQGWFAR

-1385 TEFLQDLRAA
+1385 TEFLQDLRVA
-1395 NEVMTQNNGLLIFPE
+1395 NEVMAQNNGLLIFPE

-1430 IYTPNVPVIPAY
+1430 IYSPNVPVIPAY
-1442 IEGTYHALPKGRNLP
+1442 IEGTYHALPKGQNLP
-1457 KKHPVRIVFGE
+1457 KKRPVRIVFGE
-1468 PLTFPPE
+1468 PFTFPPE
-1475 GWAEQDKISIDP
+1475 EWGEQDKTPIDP

-1499 RVAELGAMLRQS
+1499 RVVELGATLRQQE

>member
-1 MSITDFFR
+1 MSITDFFS
-9 GKILLITGGTAFLG
+9 GKVLFITGGTAFLG

-30 LTALPDIQ
+30 LTTLPDVE

-47 TDPTGKHTSAQERLE
+47 TDNTGKHTSAQERLE

-67 SDVFASLRRLHGENF
+67 SDVFDSLRRLHGENF
-82 DAWAQQKLTAVE
+82 DAWAQQKLTAIE
-94 GDLTHERLGFNDAE
+94 GELVHERLGFSDAE
-108 YQRLQNEVQ
+108 YQQLQDEVD

-122 AGLVDFDPPFD
+122 AGLVQFDPPFD

-142 AKHVVNFARGC
+142 AKHVVNFAKGC

-165 VCGDNPGRVLEEL
+165 VCGDKSGWIPEEL
-178 PPSYE
+178 PLPYE
-183 HYATQHNEK
+183 QYAAQHREQ
-192 TGMETIPETLS
+192 TGMAIPETLS

-213 AAIRAE
+213 AAIHAE
-219 AESPANLAN
+219 ADSSENLTH
-228 FQQEAEAEIKGTRKR
+228 FRQKAEAQEKGTRKGFD
-243 LEAQVAEL
+243 AQVKEL
-251 KTEWLEERLVEEGL
+251 KAEWLENRLVEEGL

-283 AEQMVMELRG
+283 AEQMVMELRS
-293 ELPTAIVR
+293 ELPTAIIR

-306 SSFDEPEPGWLGGF
+306 SSFEEPEPGWLGGF

-341 PDIILDIIPVDFV
+341 PNIILDIVPVDFV
-354 VNAILAAAEATARRR
+354 VNAILAAAEATARRG

-391 ATYEYFMKYPMIEDG
+391 ATYEYFVKYPMLEDG
-406 KPVTVP
+406 KPVPVP

-426 DSRMRLVDLTVQTLG
+426 DSRMRLADLAIYTLG
-441 KLPIR
+441 KFPIR

-451 RRQLVLKQSGIK
+451 RRQLFLKQSGVK
-463 ALLHY
+463 TLQHY

-474 YTRTNFEFETEKTQ
+474 YTRTSFEFETEKTR

-493 LSPIEQQRFNFDV
+493 LSPTEQQRFNFDV
-506 SRIHW
+506 SQIHW

-533 TTDDTEAS
+533 TADDTEAS
-541 PSTKHEKASSQDES
+541 SSAKQEKTRSQDES
-555 EESVTASEWKDN
+555 EESAAPPEWI
-567 TRNENVIHCPASPH
+567 T
-581 ATCATDLDYSQTKSG
+581 
-596 LSPDQILPKTIVDLI
+596 PKTIVDLI

-617 IPDRIAL
+617 IPDRVAL
-624 QMATESGWEEY
+624 RMANEDEWEEY

-640 YTLSRQVAWQLWES
+640 YTLSRQMAWQLWES
-654 GLRKDDRVVLVSE
+654 NLRQGDRVVLVSE
-667 NQPEWCIAYLAAVQI
+667 NQPEWCIAYLAAVQL

-695 HEILAIAEFTTAKS
+695 HEILAIAEFTDAKS
-709 ILASESVLEKSDAV
+709 ILASESVLEKSYPA
-723 LSTAKTRRSR
+723 LSTTA
-733 DHDHRDGVPPLMLQN
+733 LMLQN
-748 INRDCE
+748 INKNCE
-754 IVASHQQEGKPSSTE
+754 IVGADSTE
-769 TSLLTPE
+769 RRSVTPE
-776 RFPKDTDLTLES
+776 L
-788 QTEIPADFPNVE
+788 PADFPNVA

-907 QGTIERQAARADTP
+907 QGTIERQALRADTP

-926 EKARAVMGG
+926 EKARSVMGG

-945 PLSDAIYDGFQKF
+945 SLTDAIYDGFQKF

-977 NPYQKSKRGSVGPA
+977 NPYLKSKRGSVGPA
-991 VEGVELQI
+991 VEGVELKI

-1012 QGPSTMLGYYQ
+1012 KGPSTMTGYYR
-1023 NTDATEKAIRNGWL
+1023 NPDATEKAIQNGWL

-1055 HCKDIIVPASG
+1055 HCKDVIVPASG
-1066 KNVYPVELES
+1066 KNVYPVELET
-1076 LYRDNPAISEM
+1076 LYRHTPAISEI
-1087 CVLGIPYQDGSDT
+1087 CVLGIPYEDGSDT
-1100 AIHAVIVPSASDAAT
+1100 AIHAVIVPIAPDEAT

-1127 KELPSYQQFHKSH
+1127 KELPSYQQFHKFH
-1140 LWNEPLPKDADGNVD
+1140 LWNDILPKTEDGRID
-1155 RQSLSRSLEAHIKNT
+1155 RERLRCSLDAHIKDT
-1170 IDLQED
+1170 EESQAAGETEEL
-1176 STADVVGGNSDSRL
+1176 TP

-1202 LGRLARMPTHQIQRE
+1202 LARLARMPVHQIQRE
-1217 SRLDTD
+1217 SHLDTD

-1242 GGTIPDALLANLET
+1242 GATIPDALLANLET
-1256 VGDVVRLIETFPSDI
+1256 VGDVVELTETFQADAAQ
-1271 TKEKENSEEDE
+1271 EKNERHAAE
-1282 KPEFGQMPRWYARA
+1282 KQVFKRVPRWYARA
-1296 FRTVITGIYRNY
+1296 FRTVVTTLYRNY

-1316 EHIPQGKPY
+1316 EHIPQGSPY

-1330 HSSHLDTLTVITAL
+1330 HTSHLDTLTVITAL
-1344 GTKAYHLWV
+1344 GTKAYQLWT

-1362 TRLQGWFAR
+1362 TRFQGWFAR

-1395 NEVMTQNNGLLIFPE
+1395 NEIMSQNNGLLIFSE

-1417 KLQPFKPGVLSLL
+1417 NLQPFKPGVISLL
-1430 IYTPNVPVIPAY
+1430 IYNPGVPVIPAY
-1442 IEGTYHALPKGRNLP
+1442 IEGTYHALPKGQNLP

-1468 PLTFPPE
+1468 PLTFPLE
-1475 GWAEQDKISIDP
+1475 SWGNQTETSIDP
-1487 DRYQEF
+1487 NRYQEF
-1493 LELAQN
+1493 LELAQS
-1499 RVAELGAMLRQS
+1499 RVAELGAALRQQKDS
-1511 EL
+1511 

>member
-9 GKILLITGGTAFLG
+9 GKVLLITGGTAFLG

-30 LTALPDIQ
+30 LTALPEVE

-47 TDPTGKHTSAQERLE
+47 TDKTGKRASAQARLE

-67 SDVFASLRRLHGENF
+67 SDVFRSLRHLHGENF

-94 GDLTHERLGFNDAE
+94 GDLTHERLGFSDAE

-117 VFINI
+117 VFINV

-142 AKHVVNFARGC
+142 AKHVVNFAKGC

-165 VCGDNPGRVLEEL
+165 VCGDKPGRVAEEL
-178 PPSYE
+178 PLPYPQ
-183 HYATQHNEK
+183 YAAQYQEK
-192 TGMETIPETLS
+192 TGIAIPQTLS
-203 EEIEGLLSLS
+203 EEVEGLLSLS

-219 AESPANLAN
+219 ADSPENLER
-228 FQQEAEAEIKGTRKR
+228 FQRDAEQEKKGSRR
-243 LEAQVAEL
+243 ALETQVEKL
-251 KTEWLEERLVEEGL
+251 KTEWLENRLVEAGL
-265 KHARSRGWN
+265 EHARSRGWN

-283 AEQMVMELRG
+283 AEQMVMQLRG
-293 ELPTAIVR
+293 DLPTAIVR

-306 SSFDEPEPGWLGGF
+306 SSFDEPEPGWLGKF
-320 RMCEPLIVG
+320 RMSEPLIVG

-341 PDIILDIIPVDFV
+341 PNIILDIIPVDFV
-354 VNAILAAAEATARRR
+354 VNAILAAAEVTARRG
-369 GIEVYHVAT
+369 GIEVYHIAT

-391 ATYEYFMKYPMIEDG
+391 ATYDYFVKNPMIENG
-406 KPVTVP
+406 KPVAVP
-412 IWKYPSLEEFQRKL
+412 IWKYPSLEEFQQKL
-426 DSRMRLVDLTVQTLG
+426 DSRMRLIDFTTRVLG
-441 KLPIR
+441 QLPTR

-451 RRQLVLKQSGIK
+451 RRQLILKQSGVK

-474 YTRTNFEFETEKTQ
+474 YTRTSFEFETKKMQ
-488 GLYEA
+488 GLYDA
-493 LSPIEQQRFNFDV
+493 LSPTEQQRFNFDV
-506 SRIHW
+506 SKIHW

-525 HVLKIEDG
+525 HVLKLEDG
-533 TTDDTEAS
+533 TADDSETRGGRAAAAKRGEAG
-541 PSTKHEKASSQDES
+541 SQDES
-555 EESVTASEWKDN
+555 EESVTPSEQK
-567 TRNENVIHCPASPH
+567 CP
-581 ATCATDLDYSQTKSG
+581 TGNGFDLF
-596 LSPDQILPKTIVDLI
+596 PDQVPPETIVDLI
-611 KIQASR
+611 KMQASR

-624 QMATESGWEEY
+624 QMANEGEWEAY

-640 YTLSRQVAWQLWES
+640 YTLSRQVAWRLWES
-654 GLRKDDRVVLVSE
+654 GLREGDRVVLVSE

-695 HEILAIAEFTTAKS
+695 DEVLAIASLTKAKS
-709 ILASESVLEKSDAV
+709 ILVSDAVLEKSSAV
-723 LSTAKTRRSR
+723 LSAA
-733 DHDHRDGVPPLMLQN
+733 GVTLQN
-748 INRDCE
+748 INNNCE
-754 IVASHQQEGKPSSTE
+754 VVGSEIGVGNPANAR
-769 TSLLTPE
+769 TPE
-776 RFPKDTDLTLES
+776 
-788 QTEIPADFPNVE
+788 IPTDFPNVE
-800 VSPDTVASIIFTMG
+800 ISPDTVASIIFTMG
-814 TTVEAKGAMLTH
+814 TTVDAKGAILTH

-900 PRLFQML
+900 PRLFQLL
-907 QGTIERQAARADTP
+907 QSTIERQAAREDTP

-926 EKARAVMGG
+926 EKAKAVMGG

-945 PLSDAIYDGFQKF
+945 SLSDGIYDAFQKF
-958 GMTLYQG
+958 GMTIYQG
-965 YGMTETAPVLSV
+965 YGMTETAPVLTV
-977 NPYQKSKRGSVGPA
+977 NPYLKSRRGSVGPA
-991 VEGVELQI
+991 VEGVELKI
-999 ENPDSNG
+999 ENPGSDG
-1006 IGEIIA
+1006 VGEIIA
-1012 QGPSTMLGYYQ
+1012 KGPSTMKAYYQ
-1023 NTDATEKAIRNGWL
+1023 NPNATAAAIRDGWL

-1055 HCKDIIVPASG
+1055 HCKDVIVPASG
-1066 KNVYPVELES
+1066 KNVYPVELEA
-1076 LYRDNPAISEM
+1076 LYRNSPAISEI
-1087 CVLGIPYQDGSDT
+1087 CVVGIPYEDGSDT
-1100 AIHAVIVPSASDAAT
+1100 AIHAVIVPTSPDETT
-1115 KTEIQH
+1115 KAEIQDY
-1121 HLQARA
+1121 LQAQA
-1127 KELPSYQQFHKSH
+1127 KQLPSYQQFHKFH
-1140 LWNEPLPKDADGNVD
+1140 FWEDALPKTEDGVID
-1155 RQSLSRSLEAHIKNT
+1155 RHHLRHRLQTHIKRTTHLHANT
-1170 IDLQED
+1170 DIGKTDAE
-1176 STADVVGGNSDSRL
+1176 SAT

-1202 LGRLARMPTHQIQRE
+1202 LARLARMPTHQIQLE
-1217 SRLDTD
+1217 SRLGID
-1223 LGLDSLTR
+1223 LGLDSLTQ
-1231 LDLLLVLESRL
+1231 LDLLLVLEARL
-1242 GGTIPDALLANLET
+1242 GTTIPDALLADLET
-1256 VGDVVRLIETFPSDI
+1256 VGDVVKLIETFHADSVKQGDASNDSPSH
-1271 TKEKENSEEDE
+1271 
-1282 KPEFGQMPRWYARA
+1282 KPELRQVPRGYARA
-1296 FRTVITGIYRNY
+1296 FRAVITGIYRHY

-1316 EHIPQGKPY
+1316 ENIPQGKPY

-1344 GTKAYHLWV
+1344 GRRADQLWV

-1362 TRLQGWFAR
+1362 TPLQGWFAQ

-1385 TEFLQDLRAA
+1385 TEFLQDLRTA
-1395 NEVMTQNNGLLIFPE
+1395 NEVMEHNNGLLIFPE

-1417 KLQPFKPGVLSLL
+1417 NLQPFKPGILSLL
-1430 IYTPNVPVIPAY
+1430 IYSPNVPVIPAY
-1442 IEGTYHALPKGRNLP
+1442 IDGTYRALPKGQNLP
-1457 KKHPVRIVFGE
+1457 KKHPVRIIFGE

-1475 GWAEQDKISIDP
+1475 GWGDGGKTPMDP

-1493 LELAQN
+1493 LELAQH
-1499 RVAELGAMLRQS
+1499 RVAALGTVLKQQ
-1511 EL
+1511 EGT

>member
-9 GKILLITGGTAFLG
+9 GKVLLITGGTAFLG

-30 LTALPDIQ
+30 LTTLPDIQ

-47 TDPTGKHTSAQERLE
+47 TDTTGKHTSAQERLE

-67 SDVFASLRRLHGENF
+67 SDVFVSLRQLHGENF
-82 DAWAQQKLTAVE
+82 DAWAQQKLTAIE
-94 GDLTHERLGFNDAE
+94 GDLTHERLGFSDAE
-108 YQRLQNEVQ
+108 YQKLQNEVQ

-178 PPSYE
+178 PPPYE

-192 TGMETIPETLS
+192 AEMETIPETLS

-213 AAIRAE
+213 DAIRAE
-219 AESPANLAN
+219 AESPENLAN
-228 FQQEAEAEIKGTRKR
+228 FQQEAEAQIKGTRKG

-251 KTEWLEERLVEEGL
+251 KAEWLEERLVEEGL

-293 ELPTAIVR
+293 ELPTAIIR

-341 PDIILDIIPVDFV
+341 PNIILDIIPVDFV
-354 VNAILAAAEATARRR
+354 VNAILAIAEATARRG

-426 DSRMRLVDLTVQTLG
+426 DSRMRLVDLTVQTLS

-463 ALLHY
+463 ALLNY

-488 GLYEA
+488 ALYDA
-493 LSPIEQQRFNFDV
+493 LSPTEQQRFNFDV

-533 TTDDTEAS
+533 TADDTETS
-541 PSTKHEKASSQDES
+541 PSTKQEKASSQDES
-555 EESVTASEWKDN
+555 EESATAPEW
-567 TRNENVIHCPASPH
+567 IA
-581 ATCATDLDYSQTKSG
+581 
-596 LSPDQILPKTIVDLI
+596 PKTIVDLI
-611 KIQASR
+611 KIQAAR

-624 QMATESGWEEY
+624 QMATESGWEAY

-709 ILASESVLEKSDAV
+709 ILASESVLEKSDAG
-723 LSTAKTRRSR
+723 LSTAQT
-733 DHDHRDGVPPLMLQN
+733 MLQN
-748 INRDCE
+748 INKNCE
-754 IVASHQQEGKPSSTE
+754 IVGVPDDTKPE
-769 TSLLTPE
+769 TSTA
-776 RFPKDTDLTLES
+776 
-788 QTEIPADFPNVE
+788 EIPADFPNVE

-907 QGTIERQAARADTP
+907 QGTIERQASRADTP

-935 EIRVLVSGGA
+935 HIRVLVSGGA
-945 PLSDAIYDGFQKF
+945 PLSDAIYEGFQKF

-977 NPYQKSKRGSVGPA
+977 NPYQKSKQGSVGPA
-991 VEGVELQI
+991 VEGVELQV
-999 ENPDSNG
+999 ENPDNNG

-1012 QGPSTMLGYYQ
+1012 KGPSTMKGYYQ
-1023 NTDATEKAIRNGWL
+1023 NADATEKTIRNGWL

-1087 CVLGIPYQDGSDT
+1087 CVLGIPYEDGSDT
-1100 AIHAVIVPSASDAAT
+1100 AIHAVIVPTTPDEAT

-1140 LWNEPLPKDADGNVD
+1140 FWEDPLPKAADGNVD
-1155 RQSLSRSLEAHIKNT
+1155 RQSLSRSLGAHIKDMT
-1170 IDLQED
+1170 DLQED
-1176 STADVVGGNSDSRL
+1176 STPDIDNDT
-1190 PRTDIPEEILST
+1190 PKTDIPEEILST
-1202 LGRLARMPTHQIQRE
+1202 LARLARMPAHQIQRE

-1256 VGDVVRLIETFPSDI
+1256 VGDVVQLIETFPSEI
-1271 TKEKENSEEDE
+1271 IKEAEHSAEN
-1282 KPEFGQMPRWYARA
+1282 KKQEFGQMPRWYARA

-1316 EHIPQGKPY
+1316 EHIPQGNQPY

-1362 TRLQGWFAR
+1362 TRLQGWFAQ

-1395 NEVMTQNNGLLIFPE
+1395 NEVMAQNNGLLIFPE

-1430 IYTPNVPVIPAY
+1430 IYGPNVPVIPAY

-1475 GWAEQDKISIDP
+1475 SWAEQDKTSIDP

-1499 RVAELGAMLRQS
+1499 QVAELGAMLRQS
-1511 EL
+1511 EP